1 MPPVMAESK
10 ETDNR
15 LFEWYRTY
23 IGEPDARTDVY
34 LGFGLFFGGIALG
47 VIALVL
53 FLWGSAA
60 EPRTAAYFARM
71 GPAYTLGMLSL
82 PAAMIG
88 IVVLLPVEQRAQYAA
103 AVGGAVNLLAV
114 VGFNLVYPSDWNGY
128 GADYTLEVVAAYATG
143 LTVVVG
149 ATGAALVAHQ
159 LARVRPQPG
168 DIEPVE
174 DDDDGEEIS
183 DEQIESDI
191 ESAMEGVDMS
201 WGGVEK
207 HEGRKISVNTDSDID
222 VSGMDVEAE
231 TSRSTGVDSQVQGL
245 RQMKGGEK
253 KTATSES
260 TVDDQTAKLNEL
272 RQQKREEDEASSS
285 DDRGLGGLLSRL
297 LRKLG
302 MS

>member
-1 MPPVMAESK
+1 MAENK
-10 ETDNR
+10 ATENQ

-60 EPRTAAYFARM
+60 EPRTAAYFARI

-88 IVVLLPVEQRAQYAA
+88 IVVLLPVEKKAQYAA
-103 AVGGAVNLLAV
+103 AVGGAINLAAV
-114 VGFNLVYPSDWNGY
+114 LGFNVVYPADWNGY
-128 GADYTLEVVAAYATG
+128 GADYTMEVVAAYATG

-159 LARVRPQPG
+159 LAQVTPAPG
-168 DIEPVE
+168 DIEATADE
-174 DDDDGEEIS
+174 DDEETIS

-207 HEGRKISVNTDSDID
+207 HEGRKISINTDSDID
-222 VSGMDVEAE
+222 VDGMNVEAE
-231 TSRSTGVDSQVQGL
+231 TSRSSGVDSQVQGL

-272 RQQKREEDEASSS
+272 RQQKREDSESASADEG
-285 DDRGLGGLLSRL
+285 GLAGLLSRL
-297 LRKLG
+297 RNRLG
-302 MS
+302 LG

>member
-1 MPPVMAESK
+1 M
-10 ETDNR
+10 TDSTEPENR
-15 LFEWYRTY
+15 LFDWYRTY

-47 VIALVL
+47 VLALVL
-53 FLWGSAA
+53 FLWGSLA
-60 EPRTAAYFARM
+60 EPRTDPYFARI

-82 PAAMIG
+82 PMAMIG
-88 IVVLLPVEQRAQYAA
+88 IVTLLPVEKKAHYAA
-103 AVGGAVNLLAV
+103 AAGGVVNLAAV
-114 VGFNLVYPSDWNGY
+114 VWFNVAYPADWNGY
-128 GADYTLEVVAAYATG
+128 GADQTMQVVSVYATG

-159 LARVRPQPG
+159 LAQATPDPG
-168 DIEPVE
+168 DIEAVDE
-174 DDDDGEEIS
+174 DDEEETIS
-183 DEQIESDI
+183 EEQIEQDI

-207 HEGRKISVNTDSDID
+207 HEGRKISFNTATEID
-222 VSGMDVEAE
+222 ASAFDVEAE
-231 TSRSTGVDSQVQGL
+231 TDRSTGVDSQVQGL

-272 RQQKREEDEASSS
+272 REQQRQKESES
-285 DDRGLGGLLSRL
+285 DDAGGPGFLDRLRSKIGLS
-297 LRKLG
+297 
-302 MS
+302 

>member
-1 MPPVMAESK
+1 MAERT
-10 ETDNR
+10 ETENQ

-60 EPRTAAYFARM
+60 EPRTGAYFARM

-82 PAAMIG
+82 PAAMTG
-88 IVVLLPVEQRAQYAA
+88 IVVLLPVEKKAQYAA
-103 AVGGAVNLLAV
+103 AVGGAINLLAV
-114 VGFNLVYPSDWNGY
+114 VGFNVVYPDDWNGY
-128 GADYTLEVVAAYATG
+128 GADYTMEVVATYATG

-159 LARVRPQPG
+159 LAQVKPGPG
-168 DIEPVE
+168 DIEVSEDE
-174 DDDDGEEIS
+174 DDEGETIS

-207 HEGRKISVNTDSDID
+207 HEGRKISVNTDTDID

-231 TSRSTGVDSQVQGL
+231 TSRSSGVDSQVQGL

-272 RQQKREEDEASSS
+272 RQQKREDDEAASA
-285 DDRGLGGLLSRL
+285 DDGGLDGLLSRL
-297 LRKLG
+297 RSKLG
-302 MS
+302 LG